1 MRHDNGGAQLLEP
14 TASRLN
20 RPTVQVQCLFLSG
33 AEANPLFLD
42 TLELVLE
49 ILEIVLEILETV
61 LEILGI
67 VLRCIF
73 NFKAKRTYSVKRPGN
88 RVKIL
93 QSRTTCPGKGVPQRI
108 PAQSVAVILSIAPG
122 FSSTASSQRKIW
134 KESHIKNMLAFLP
147 MGPAGQVLGSEW
159 NTQTL
164 SYCQWCQSR
173 PISDHST
180 Q

>member
-1 MRHDNGGAQLLEP
+1 MRHDNGGPQLLEP

-20 RPTVQVQCLFLSG
+20 RPTVQVQCLFRSG

-49 ILEIVLEILETV
+49 ILEIVLEI
-61 LEILGI
+61 GI
-67 VLRCIF
+67 VLPCTF

-122 FSSTASSQRKIW
+122 FSSAASSQRKIW
-134 KESHIKNMLAFLP
+134 KDGVTRRIPKSHIKNMLARQRLLR
-147 MGPAGQVLGSEW
+147 QQKV
-159 NTQTL
+159 
-164 SYCQWCQSR
+164 
-173 PISDHST
+173 
-180 Q
+180 

>member
-1 MRHDNGGAQLLEP
+1 MRHDNGGPQLLEP

-20 RPTVQVQCLFLSG
+20 RPTVQVQCLLSG

-67 VLRCIF
+67 VLPCTF
-73 NFKAKRTYSVKRPGN
+73 NFKSKRTCSVKRPGN

-93 QSRTTCPGKGVPQRI
+93 QSPTTCPGKGVPQRI

-134 KESHIKNMLAFLP
+134 KDGVTRRIPKSHIKNMLARQRLLR
-147 MGPAGQVLGSEW
+147 QQKV
-159 NTQTL
+159 
-164 SYCQWCQSR
+164 
-173 PISDHST
+173 
-180 Q
+180 

>member
-1 MRHDNGGAQLLEP
+1 MRHDNGGPQLLEP

-67 VLRCIF
+67 VLPCTF

-93 QSRTTCPGKGVPQRI
+93 QSPTTCPGKGAPQRI

-122 FSSTASSQRKIW
+122 FSSTASYFSKKNLEGWRYAAHSQKPHQ
-134 KESHIKNMLAFLP
+134 EHSGSP
-147 MGPAGQVLGSEW
+147 TPSSPAKGKKAHPWAPLGS
-159 NTQTL
+159 
-164 SYCQWCQSR
+164 
-173 PISDHST
+173 
-180 Q
+180 

>member
-1 MRHDNGGAQLLEP
+1 MACRGANFKTWRQDNGGPQLLEP

-67 VLRCIF
+67 VLPCTF

-93 QSRTTCPGKGVPQRI
+93 QSPTTCPGKGHPSPKR
-108 PAQSVAVILSIAPG
+108 G
-122 FSSTASSQRKIW
+122 
-134 KESHIKNMLAFLP
+134 SHP
-147 MGPAGQVLGSEW
+147 EHSAGL
-159 NTQTL
+159 L
-164 SYCQWCQSR
+164 
-173 PISDHST
+173 
-180 Q
+180 